1 VNSLNLT
8 GRLTKD
14 PELRSMPDN
23 RPVCELRIAVDAPGD
38 NSPLYLDIATFD
50 KQAQACAQY
59 LSKGREIAFSGRLVY
74 REWTADDGSRRSKHS
89 AIGRVEFIGPRPN
102 GSQPAGQ
109 QAQPQSQPQ
118 TAPEPQAA
126 PQPQP
131 EQPVQP
137 APAEPQVPQEV
148 PAAGQPPVETPAA
161 A

>member
-1 VNSLNLT
+1 MNSLNLT

-89 AIGRVEFIGPRPN
+89 AIGRVEFIGSRPN
-102 GSQPAGQ
+102 GSQPGESASEAPPHPVAQ
-109 QAQPQSQPQ
+109 HPATAQPSQ
-118 TAPEPQAA
+118 APTQAA
-126 PQPQP
+126 
-131 EQPVQP
+131 
-137 APAEPQVPQEV
+137 A
-148 PAAGQPPVETPAA
+148 
-161 A
+161 

>member
-23 RPVCELRIAVDAPGD
+23 RPVCELRIACDAPGD

-89 AIGRVEFIGPRPN
+89 AIGRVEFIGSRPN
-102 GSQPAGQ
+102 GSQP
-109 QAQPQSQPQ
+109 S
-118 TAPEPQAA
+118 QAA
-126 PQPQP
+126 SEPPPQVQQP
-131 EQPVQP
+131 AAEQPVP
-137 APAEPQVPQEV
+137 APTQ
-148 PAAGQPPVETPAA
+148 AA

>member
-74 REWTADDGSRRSKHS
+74 REWTVDDGSRRSKHS

-102 GSQPAGQ
+102 GSQPSP
-109 QAQPQSQPQ
+109 QAQPAQQPAQPQ
-118 TAPEPQAA
+118 PAESGQPQAHATVVPGPAPDPA
-126 PQPQP
+126 PQP
-131 EQPVQP
+131 
-137 APAEPQVPQEV
+137 VPGDQ
-148 PAAGQPPVETPAA
+148 QPPVSEPAA
-161 A
+161 AA

>member
-1 VNSLNLT
+1 MNSLNLT

-89 AIGRVEFIGPRPN
+89 AIGRVEFIGSRPN
-102 GSQPAGQ
+102 GSQPA
-109 QAQPQSQPQ
+109 
-118 TAPEPQAA
+118 QAA
-126 PQPQP
+126 SEAPPQPVAQH
-131 EQPVQP
+131 
-137 APAEPQVPQEV
+137 
-148 PAAGQPPVETPAA
+148 PAAGQPAA
-161 A
+161 APTQAAA